1 MRTLVY
7 VAAGLAALLHGLF
20 FLMESV
26 WWRRPEVHSRFGV
39 RTAEEAEASAFAL
52 YNQGFYNLGLAV
64 GVAVGIVLDILDEPA
79 GAPVIVFG
87 CSVMVLAAVVLV
99 AARPSLTR
107 AAAIQGIP
115 PLVALVAL
123 LVA

>member
-26 WWRRPEVHSRFGV
+26 WWRRPEVHRRFGV